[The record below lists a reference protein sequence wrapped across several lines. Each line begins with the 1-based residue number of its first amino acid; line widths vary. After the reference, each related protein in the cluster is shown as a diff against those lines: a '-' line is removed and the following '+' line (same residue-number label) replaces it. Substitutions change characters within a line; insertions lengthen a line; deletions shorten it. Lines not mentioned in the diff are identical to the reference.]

1 MYCTGTLLV
10 ALIPIPGYDQT
21 TAALPV
27 PEPPVA
33 PKLITSDPFLH
44 PTRQLLRGLPE
55 ALRNIQAP
63 KSRFVFNRDYPLIMP
78 EDDKDSLEALDAL
91 ESEAK
96 EWEKDAEIERILNAF
111 RLDAYV
117 SRDTLA
123 TKPTLWKRIELTI
136 LQLRRLR
143 S

>member
-1 MYCTGTLLV
+1 
-10 ALIPIPGYDQT
+10 
-21 TAALPV
+21 
-27 PEPPVA
+27 
-33 PKLITSDPFLH
+33 
-44 PTRQLLRGLPE
+44 
-55 ALRNIQAP
+55 
-63 KSRFVFNRDYPLIMP
+63 MP

-123 TKPTLWKRIELTI
+123 TKPTLWRGIELTI